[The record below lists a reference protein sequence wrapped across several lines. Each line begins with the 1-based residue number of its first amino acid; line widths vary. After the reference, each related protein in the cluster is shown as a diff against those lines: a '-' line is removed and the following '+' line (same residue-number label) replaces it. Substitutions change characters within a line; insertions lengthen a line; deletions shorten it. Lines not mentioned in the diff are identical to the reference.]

1 MKPIDEAENIRGLLK
16 EGAMMTH
23 EKKMNLIAQ
32 IQKNAIRDIVE
43 IRPETITEGH
53 DLNLPYQAYHF
64 IGELRKEAIP
74 PELAAFLDLLEA
86 CTRSMDNGQVLA
98 SAICFAYAKTDG
110 GLISGH
116 KYKKSQS
123 DKAKLPR
130 GNILDDDGS
139 KTTIGEII
147 GLLATSF
154 EHNEEGAK
162 ELWMLFYSE
171 LEGRYHLDPEM
182 VDHPHGQKK
191 SHIEYGNDNSGR
203 KKITFGQFANTVADY
218 RTGKNQVSR
227 AINMP

>member
-1 MKPIDEAENIRGLLK
+1 MKPIDEAEHIRGLLK

-123 DKAKLPR
+123 EKAKLPR
-130 GNILDDDGS
+130 SIIAEIKTKLSGKYPDYSAKELWPHLYAELEEMELSPEEGDSRKPNGWFYTYDHKDGS
-139 KTTIGEII
+139 KT
-147 GLLATSF
+147 
-154 EHNEEGAK
+154 
-162 ELWMLFYSE
+162 
-171 LEGRYHLDPEM
+171 
-182 VDHPHGQKK
+182 
-191 SHIEYGNDNSGR
+191 
-203 KKITFGQFANTVADY
+203 ITFKTFANI
-218 RTGKNQVSR
+218 K
-227 AINMP
+227 INK